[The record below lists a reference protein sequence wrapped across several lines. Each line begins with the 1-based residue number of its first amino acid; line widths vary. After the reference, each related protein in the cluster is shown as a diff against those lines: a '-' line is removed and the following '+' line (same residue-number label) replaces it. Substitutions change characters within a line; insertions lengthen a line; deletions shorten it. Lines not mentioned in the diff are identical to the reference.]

1 MKRIFSKTVKPED
14 LSHELMMLQECKYII
29 NNVFQDHV
37 EEFGTNKE
45 REVYT
50 IIYERDE

>member
-1 MKRIFSKTVKPED
+1 MKRIFSKMVKPGD
-14 LSHELMMLQECKYII
+14 LSHELMMLQKCGYII
-29 NNVFQDHV
+29 DNVFQDHV
-37 EEFGTNKE
+37 EEFGTHKE